1 MHKDK
6 PAIKMMPAAELKLA
20 LNSDEI
26 VDVSEVSALFSV
38 SVRKSCRKGIKPGN
52 KLIKRNIY
60 LFY

>member
-1 MHKDK
+1 
-6 PAIKMMPAAELKLA
+6 MMPATELKLA